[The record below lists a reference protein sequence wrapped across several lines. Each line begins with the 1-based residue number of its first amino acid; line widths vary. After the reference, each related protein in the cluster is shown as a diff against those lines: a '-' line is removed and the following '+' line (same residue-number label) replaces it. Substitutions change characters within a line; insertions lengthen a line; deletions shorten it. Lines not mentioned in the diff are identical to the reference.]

1 MSFLPSPDFRFV
13 KDGELHRV
21 WGETLYRWSEGK
33 WVAVAS
39 ASGLTPVPSQLLQ
52 IRLL

>member
-13 KDGELHRV
+13 KDGEFYRV
-21 WGETLYRWSEGK
+21 WGETLYRLDSK
-33 WVAVAS
+33 WVALGS
-39 ASGLTPVPSQLLQ
+39 ASGLSPLPSQLLQ